1 MNASPRD
8 SNDCLKRHLIKK
20 KKKER
25 KKEENPPRRIFY
37 AGWMALVPMWP
48 SVPGPPRRAPE
59 RIIWII
65 CSSSLLSLPT
75 TADNTAVGRCS
86 WLLLLQEVLLARR
99 RALRLLMFVFY
110 GFLQLVGCSLT
121 VFFFSRN
128 PPPMMLKSSK
138 SMTTTMM
145 KRP

>member
-1 MNASPRD
+1 M
-8 SNDCLKRHLIKK
+8 K

-25 KKEENPPRRIFY
+25 KKKIRGEEFFY
-37 AGWMALVPMWP
+37 AGWMALVPLWA

-65 CSSSLLSLPT
+65 CSFSLSLPT

-86 WLLLLQEVLLARR
+86 WLLLLQEVLLARW

-110 GFLQLVGCSLT
+110 GFFTTGW
-121 VFFFSRN
+121 VFANRVFLF
-128 PPPMMLKSSK
+128 
-138 SMTTTMM
+138 
-145 KRP
+145 